1 MLSLTPPFDPDV
13 TSYTATTTNATNM
26 LTAVPEDAG
35 ATVKVFHEG
44 AEVPNGT
51 AITWEDGENAVT
63 IEVENGEVS
72 ETYRVTVTKA

>member
-26 LTAVPEDAG
+26 LTAVPEDSD
-35 ATVKVFHEG
+35 ATVTIFHDDAKVS
-44 AEVPNGT
+44 NGT
-51 AITWEDGENAVT
+51 AVTWEDGENAVT
-63 IEVENGEVS
+63 IEVENGEAS